1 MNWYFA
7 VLLLVLVCMIAY
19 ALLHVHKGVFMG
31 GSLNLPAVLGGKSES
46 EIDELRRIIREWS
59 YHKDD
64 PQLHKALEHDDPVA
78 MIAAVRG
85 VDGHTSYTRNING
98 KSPAPPK
105 HPLPTIAHKG
115 KTLHITMP
123 GITLGDP
130 NEAEYVHAIDT
141 ALEKFKGKKIVI
153 DLRSNE
159 GGNHAPMREGIW
171 RLLPTGTLHSVV
183 YSNGKTYY
191 ITRDGEVIDQPTAG
205 KIDEQFANVPVD
217 VIVGPDTASSGEIIA
232 VDLMY
237 NPNTRIIGKPTY
249 GMLSA
254 NESIP
259 TRNGILHLK
268 IARVSGPDGLFAH
281 DRIVPK

>member
-1 MNWYFA
+1 MSWYFA
-7 VLLLVLVCMIAY
+7 VLLLILVCIVAY
-19 ALLHVHKGVFMG
+19 MLSHKGVFTG
-31 GSLNLPAVLGGKSES
+31 GSLNLAAES

-64 PQLHKALEHDDPVA
+64 PQLHKALEHDDPIA
-78 MIAAVRG
+78 MIAAVRA

-98 KSPAPPK
+98 KSPAPPE
-105 HPLPTIAHKG
+105 HPLPTIAHKV
-115 KTLHITMP
+115 KMLHITMP
-123 GITLGDP
+123 SCSQHTH
-130 NEAEYVHAIDT
+130 EEEYAYTIDT
-141 ALEKFKGKKIVI
+141 ALLQFKGDKIVI

-159 GGNHAPMREGIW
+159 GGNDTPMRKGLR
-171 RLLPTGTLHSVV
+171 RLLPSGTLHGVV
-183 YSNGKTYY
+183 YPDGKTYY
-191 ITRDGEVIDQPTAG
+191 ITRDGEVVDQHAVG
-205 KIDEQFANVPVD
+205 YVDDQFANVPVE

-281 DRIVPK
+281 DRIVPHVH